1 MAKISTPW
9 ASGPGEILKHGL
21 ELLQEDNDTKRRL
34 AMISIDNAVE
44 LMIKI
49 YLGLPQRVTGLK
61 ISRKDSQEFSESFP
75 LLLDA
80 LQKYASDKLDGI
92 DLGEIEWYHRLRNQL
107 YHQGNGLTVERDKVE
122 VYAELANLL
131 FNNLFGVALVEPEDD
146 GTQLLGSFMAAW
158 VEFERTLSGLTP
170 APDSNA
176 RRRSPLDALRRL
188 QGEGLLPPSDLGQ
201 IEEIRR
207 LRNEIVH
214 GLVDH
219 KSAIT
224 RDKIMRL
231 REITRKLSAAIQS
244 TQSLRLDNE
253 GATS

>member
-21 ELLQEDNDTKRRL
+21 ELLQEDGDTKRRL

-44 LMIKI
+44 LMVKI
-49 YLGLPQRVTGLK
+49 YLGLPQRVTSLK
-61 ISRKDSQEFSESFP
+61 ISRKEYQDFSESFP

-80 LQKYASDKLDGI
+80 LQKYASNKLEGI

-158 VEFERTLSGLTP
+158 VDFERILGSLATTP
-170 APDSNA
+170 DPGS
-176 RRRSPLDALRRL
+176 RRRPPIPLDALRRV
-188 QGEGLLPPSDLGQ
+188 QGGRLLPPSDLAQ
-201 IEEIRR
+201 IEEIRQ
-207 LRNEIVH
+207 LRNEVVH
-214 GLVDH
+214 GLVSH

-224 RDKIMRL
+224 KDKIVRL
-231 REITRKLSAAIQS
+231 REITQKLSAAIQ
-244 TQSLRLDNE
+244 TKQSERR
-253 GATS
+253 